1 MNDVILITGGS
12 SGYGLATAARFARE
26 GEKVIITGRNEEKL
40 AQAAKET
47 GAIVTAEN
55 HQVSC
60 GLGSAIANVLAQNCL
75 VPQEFVGIQNR
86 YGQVGPQDFLEKE
99 YNLMPEDIVAAVKK
113 VLARK

>member
-1 MNDVILITGGS
+1 MVDKALQAEEALKAEGISARVIDMHTWKPLDEELII
-12 SGYGLATAARFARE
+12 
-26 GEKVIITGRNEEKL
+26 K
-40 AQAAKET
+40 AAKET

-99 YNLMPEDIVAAVKK
+99 YNLMPEDIIAAVKK
-113 VLARK
+113 AIARK